1 MALGHRLTG
10 SQVISAVRAP
20 DTRREAV
27 HALKHTILGQDELK
41 LEYAREGLVDSLIAV
56 LEEDEPSQ
64 RHARNKAALEV
75 ETNIVIILGS
85 LARGGSVFLSVS
97 QAERLVP
104 VLLNLLDSRSSHVPL
119 LEATLRTL
127 NCILSLPTVAQTP
140 DVISVVRNHHSAL
153 PSISNVLT
161 GSSSDRD
168 YAPYQATLLI
178 SKTCLPGDSRWQD
191 SIVEAGILAALVKM
205 VARAVKAVEFART
218 GKGSGVL
225 KTERPITELNSLS
238 KSSSTVSLRYMRR
251 DLGRAFERLSA
262 LEYIPMPPTG
272 HIAALFDAIAFTVR
286 GSKFR
291 SDEFLFASCITD
303 ILGEE
308 APSEAPRHA
317 PLWRDS
323 KSSEDS
329 QGGNT
334 LSSGYHYAGQDF
346 PPLSPNAERH
356 TQTRAGSSGN
366 SLHPSASYPP
376 PEHSL
381 DNERAKIP
389 QISHLRFAGEKEND
403 PESPFVQ
410 WLINFIRQE
419 KNPSTR
425 LAAISLLTDLVQTG
439 CVSKRKVKR
448 IGLLVVPMLVKY
460 LDDLDTGAVT
470 YTKAYDVNF
479 QAQEAEWAVRE
490 RAPAILATLL
500 TDNQRLQAAAVEAGA
515 IKRLTGMLKRTFD
528 AVPKSSDNDGSII
541 ECHEMLWDE
550 KVRAHHLKVREGT
563 LRAVA
568 AIALFEDDH
577 RKKIIESGAL
587 AYVVGSL
594 TPEPSSEVSEEH
606 DVEME
611 MGETYGD
618 GSSHPQHTSTAE
630 NETNPSFTVPETS
643 RTGNPV
649 SVLVAATNVVRS
661 LSRSVN
667 VLSTSL
673 IDWTVSEPLFK
684 LLSHRSVEVQIAATA
699 ALCNLVMEFSPLRKG
714 LEDKGI
720 VKALGKLVRFG
731 DGNVCAYNREGFPV
745 GEFDSNKEALR
756 LNAIWALKHLVLKQ
770 DEAIISNCLSAFGT
784 TWLLEQVAIEDQSSK
799 YNSDATNVDYSNEAR
814 HLLEGHKIEFSDRVL
829 DRLASNYRPPR
840 PEDQRQKAL
849 QEFQEQA
856 LDFFRNIMAG
866 PNATST
872 FRQILRDTKDMSVS
886 AATPTITREMA
897 HSESRHMSPTNTTP
911 QTFRTPFYDVLAEK
925 LRSKPGE
932 KIVLAIIYVLVH
944 IGACAEHRMTLIEQS
959 ALFHELIKLFE
970 MQVDQIRIGLSWLA
984 INLTWKENNGGN
996 GDFTRRVQKL
1006 REYRYVDKLEWLKSG
1021 GVGDSQE
1028 GSRRNGSSRGT
1039 SERVAIG
1046 LGEISMVRN
1055 SDGEIIRTG
1064 PASVN
1069 MSLDLRERCRQA
1081 LAQINDQ

>member
-1 MALGHRLTG
+1 MALGTQPTG
-10 SQVISAVRAP
+10 AQVISAVRAQ
-20 DTRREAV
+20 DTRQEAV
-27 HALKHTILGQDELK
+27 HALKHIILGHDELK
-41 LEYAREGLVDSLIAV
+41 LEYAREGLVDILVAI
-56 LEEDEPSQ
+56 LEEDEPGH
-64 RHARNKAALEV
+64 RHTRNKTALEV
-75 ETNIVIILGS
+75 QTDVVIILGS
-85 LARGGSVFLSVS
+85 LARGGSVFLSINQV
-97 QAERLVP
+97 ERLVP
-104 VLLNLLDSRSSHVPL
+104 VLLNTLDYQSSHVPL

-127 NCILSLPTVAQTP
+127 NCILSLPTVAQNL
-140 DVISVVRNHHSAL
+140 DVISIVRTHHSAL
-153 PSISNVLT
+153 PSISNVLN
-161 GSSSDRD
+161 SSSSNRD
-168 YAPYQATLLI
+168 FASYQATLLI
-178 SKTCLPGDSRWQD
+178 SKTCLPGDNRWQD
-191 SIVEAGILAALVKM
+191 SIVEAGILAALLKM
-205 VARAVKAVEFART
+205 VARVVKAVEVART
-218 GKGSGVL
+218 GKGIGTL
-225 KTERPITELNSLS
+225 RTERPITELSSLS
-238 KSSSTVSLRYMRR
+238 KSSSTVSLRYQRR
-251 DLGRAFERLSA
+251 EQGRAFERLSA
-262 LEYIPMPPTG
+262 LEHIPMPPTS
-272 HIAALFDAIAFTVR
+272 HIAALFEAVAFTIQ

-308 APSEAPRHA
+308 APSEAPRQA

-323 KSSEDS
+323 KPSEDS

-346 PPLSPNAERH
+346 PPLSPNTERH
-356 TQTRAGSSGN
+356 SSNRAGSSGN
-366 SLHPSASYPP
+366 TLHPSASYPP

-381 DNERAKIP
+381 DNERAKVP

-403 PESPFVQ
+403 PESPFIQ
-410 WLINFIRQE
+410 WLINYIRQE
-419 KNPSTR
+419 KNSWTR
-425 LAAISLLTDLVQTG
+425 LAAINLLTDLVQTG
-439 CVSKRKVKR
+439 CVSKRRVKR
-448 IGLLVVPMLVKY
+448 IGLLIIPMLVKY
-460 LDDLDTGAVT
+460 LDELDTGAVT

-490 RAPAILATLL
+490 QAPAILATLL

-515 IKRLTGMLKRTFD
+515 VKRLTVMLKRTFD
-528 AVPKSSDNDGSII
+528 AIPRSSDNDGSIF

-563 LRAVA
+563 LRALA

-594 TPEPSSEVSEEH
+594 TPEPSSEAAEVN
-606 DVEME
+606 DIEME
-611 MGETYGD
+611 MGDAHDE
-618 GSSHPQHTSTAE
+618 SVSHPQNANTAE
-630 NETNPSFTVPETS
+630 NDSNPAFTVPETS

-661 LSRSVN
+661 LSRSVS

-714 LEDKGI
+714 LEEKGI

-770 DEAIISNCLSAFGT
+770 DEAIISGCLSAFGT
-784 TWLLEQVAIEDQSSK
+784 AWLLEQVAIEDQSSK
-799 YNSDATNVDYSNEAR
+799 YNDDANNVDYIHEAR
-814 HLLEGHKIEFSDRVL
+814 QLLESHRIEFSDRVL
-829 DRLASNYRPPR
+829 DRLSANYKPPR
-840 PEDQRQKAL
+840 PEDRRQKAL

-872 FRQILRDTKDMSVS
+872 FKQITKDTKDMPSYT
-886 AATPTITREMA
+886 AADIK
-897 HSESRHMSPTNTTP
+897 SMSPTNMTP
-911 QTFRTPFYDVLAEK
+911 SVFRTPFYDVLAEK

-944 IGACAEHRMTLIEQS
+944 IGACAEHRSTLIEQS
-959 ALFHELIKLFE
+959 SLFHELIKLFE

-984 INLTWKENNGGN
+984 INLTWKENNGSN
-996 GDFTRRVQKL
+996 ADFTRRVQKL
-1006 REYRYVDKLEWLKSG
+1006 REYKYVDKLEWLKSG
-1021 GVGDSQE
+1021 GAGDSQE
-1028 GSRRNGSSRGT
+1028 RGRRNGSSSGRGT
-1039 SERVAIG
+1039 AERVAIG
-1046 LGEISMVRN
+1046 IGEISTVRN
-1055 SDGEIIRTG
+1055 SEGEVIRTG